1 MKLIVGLGNPGEA
14 YQDSRHNIGFS
25 AVKALAKTYRARFVK
40 NNATRSLCAKVKIR
54 GCNAML
60 AMPFTFMNLSGN
72 ATRALVKKYKI
83 DLADLLVV
91 YDDLDL
97 ELSRIKIRPCG
108 SSGGHRGL
116 QSIIESLKS
125 ENFTRLR
132 IGIGRQAI
140 GTDTAE
146 YVLSGFK
153 DNEKKQLKDIL
164 REAVLCC
171 ELWVSLGTA
180 KSMNIFNRKAKKQ
193 KS

>member
-14 YQDSRHNIGFS
+14 YQDSRHNIGFL
-25 AVKALAKTYRARFVK
+25 AVEALAKTYRARFVK
-40 NNATRSLCAKVKIR
+40 NNLTRSLCARVKIR
-54 GCNAML
+54 GCSAIL
-60 AMPFTFMNLSGN
+60 AMPHTFMNLSGN

-97 ELSRIKIRPCG
+97 ELGRIKIRPSG

-116 QSIIESLKS
+116 ESIIESLKS
-125 ENFTRLR
+125 QDFTRLR

-140 GTDTAE
+140 GTDTAG

-164 REAVLCC
+164 REVVLCC
-171 ELWVSLGTA
+171 ELWVSEGTL